1 VLLLAPGVT
10 LLLVLANR
18 AILKAPQAGEQHI
31 HQVVLKPVKLV
42 RDEGDDVQIPV
53 GVIPARELEDL
64 RAEDA
69 LGVVPNPSRHEC
81 EGLKGWAQ
89 LIVKAT
95 NQAQIDHPLF
105 DLGGFG

>member
-18 AILKAPQAGEQHI
+18 AILKVPQTGEQHI

-53 GVIPARELEDL
+53 GS
-64 RAEDA
+64 
-69 LGVVPNPSRHEC
+69 SRRLSWKISERRT
-81 EGLKGWAQ
+81 LSA
-89 LIVKAT
+89 
-95 NQAQIDHPLF
+95 
-105 DLGGFG
+105 